1 MKESLEFSQIE
12 HDDKFKNVG
21 EKVQKLQGKIN
32 QMKEELHVIQ
42 TAKQSWAIETDGQI
56 GRLGRSLQTK

>member
-1 MKESLEFSQIE
+1 
-12 HDDKFKNVG
+12 
-21 EKVQKLQGKIN
+21 
-32 QMKEELHVIQ
+32 MKEELHVIQ